1 VIAQT
6 RSELL
11 KIRSTKTTIG
21 LVLGMVALVLL
32 FVLLTGLVSHVN
44 ELTGAT
50 DQQNLFG
57 IGSFAGLFAALA
69 GVLLVTSEYRFGTI
83 RPTFLFTPRRSTVV
97 GGKVAAGLLAGL
109 VFGIVGGVLAFGVG
123 VVILSG
129 RSIDFSLSDRDV
141 ALLALGTLLG
151 SALWGAIGVG
161 LAAILRNQVGSV
173 IGLLAWGF
181 VVENLLF
188 ALVPSVGRLTPGQA
202 ENAMLGMPTDHLLS
216 PATGSLVLVAW
227 TAALVAAGAALIAV
241 RDVG

>member
-32 FVLLTGLVSHVN
+32 FVLLTGLLSHVRD
-44 ELTGAT
+44 LTGAA

-57 IGSFAGLFAALA
+57 IGSFAGLFSALA

-109 VFGIVGGVLAFGVG
+109 AFGVG
-123 VVILSG
+123 ALILSG
-129 RSIDFSLSDRDV
+129 RGIDLSLSDRDA
-141 ALLALGTLLG
+141 ALLTLGTLVG

-161 LAAILRNQVGSV
+161 LAAIIRNQVSSV

-181 VVENLLF
+181 VVESLLF

-227 TAALVAAGAALIAV
+227 AAALVAVGAALTAV

>member
-1 VIAQT
+1 
-6 RSELL
+6 
-11 KIRSTKTTIG
+11 
-21 LVLGMVALVLL
+21 MVALVLL

-202 ENAMLGMPTDHLLS
+202 ENAMLGMPTAHLLS

-227 TAALVAAGAALIAV
+227 TAALVAAGAALTAV